1 MGIRGRLIIMFE
13 LQEFNKA
20 KSKIDLFNLWE
31 IAKKS
36 AQIGNEIL
44 INNYNKIQKI
54 SSKGR
59 KGDLVTNVDLEVEEK
74 IKEYLFT
81 KTPEISIHA
90 EESGRLIKSSDFT
103 WCIDPLDGTTNYS
116 HGYPFFGTSIGL
128 LFKNIP
134 ILGAISVPYLNEL
147 YSACTG
153 KGAFCNDKQ
162 IRVSNPGTLLDSL
175 LVTGFSYD
183 RFETEDNNYAE
194 FCYLTHKTR
203 GVRRGGAAAVDLAF
217 VAAGKVDG
225 YWERGLEI
233 WDLAAG
239 AIIVKE
245 AGGVVSDY
253 PNGEFNISSGR
264 ILACSPKLEKELKL
278 ELSKVSPLKTQ
289 HYT

>member
-1 MGIRGRLIIMFE
+1 MFE
-13 LQEFNKA
+13 IHDLNEIY
-20 KSKIDLFNLWE
+20 SEIDLLNLFK
-31 IAKKS
+31 IAKES
-36 AQIGNEIL
+36 ALIGNEIL
-44 INNYNKIQKI
+44 IKNYNKIQTI
-54 SSKGR
+54 TSKGR

-74 IKEYLFT
+74 IKDYLSK
-81 KTPEISIHA
+81 KTPDISIHA
-90 EESGRLIKSSDFT
+90 EESGKLIKTSELT

-128 LFKNIP
+128 LYKNNP
-134 ILGAISVPYLNEL
+134 ILGSISVPYLNEL
-147 YSACTG
+147 YSACIG
-153 KGAFCNDKQ
+153 KGAYCNDKE
-162 IRVSNPGTLLDSL
+162 IRVSNTSTLFDSL

-183 RFETEDNNYAE
+183 RFDIEDNNYAE

-217 VAAGKVDG
+217 VASGKVDG

-239 AIIVKE
+239 AIIVTE

-253 PNGEFNISSGR
+253 PNGEFNLSSGR
-264 ILACSPKLEKELKL
+264 ILACCPKLEKELKL
-278 ELSKVSPLKTQ
+278 ELSKVSPLNKQ

>member
-1 MGIRGRLIIMFE
+1 MFDLNQIEELTKTVNLIEIF
-13 LQEFNKA
+13 
-20 KSKIDLFNLWE
+20 E
-31 IAKKS
+31 IAKNS
-36 AQIGNEIL
+36 ALIGNEIL
-44 INNYNKIQKI
+44 KNNYKKIQTI

-59 KGDLVTNVDLEVEEK
+59 KGDLVTNVDLEVEKK
-74 IKEYLFT
+74 IKQYLLEE
-81 KTPEISIHA
+81 TPNISINA
-90 EESGRLIKSSDFT
+90 EESGKLNKSSDLT

-128 LFKNIP
+128 VYKNKP

-147 YSACTG
+147 YSACIG
-153 KGAFCNDKQ
+153 EGSFCNDNKLK
-162 IRVSNPGTLLDSL
+162 VSNPVNLSDSL

-225 YWERGLEI
+225 YWERGLEV

-245 AGGVVSDY
+245 AGGIISDY
-253 PNGEFNISSGR
+253 PSGEFNLSSGR
-264 ILACSPKLEKELKL
+264 ILACSPTLEEELRKELNN
-278 ELSKVSPLKTQ
+278 VSPFNENL
-289 HYT
+289 YT

>member
-1 MGIRGRLIIMFE
+1 M
-13 LQEFNKA
+13 
-20 KSKIDLFNLWE
+20 FNLNQIEELTKSINLLETLE

-36 AQIGNEIL
+36 ALIGNEIL
-44 INNYNKIQKI
+44 KDNYNKIQTI

-59 KGDLVTNVDLEVEEK
+59 KGDLVTNVDLEVENK
-74 IKEYLFT
+74 IKEYLT
-81 KTPEISIHA
+81 EKTPDISINA
-90 EESGRLIKSSDFT
+90 EESGKLNKSSDLT

-128 LFKNIP
+128 VFKNKP

-147 YSACTG
+147 YSACIG
-153 KGAFCNDKQ
+153 GGSFCNDNKLK
-162 IRVSNPGTLLDSL
+162 VSNPINLSDSL

-225 YWERGLEI
+225 YWERGLEV

-245 AGGVVSDY
+245 AGGIISDY
-253 PNGEFNISSGR
+253 PSGEFNLSSGR
-264 ILACSPKLEKELKL
+264 ILACSPTLEEELRKELNN
-278 ELSKVSPLKTQ
+278 VSPFKENL
-289 HYT
+289 YT

>member
-1 MGIRGRLIIMFE
+1 MFKVKE
-13 LQEFNKA
+13 LKEINA
-20 KSKIDLFNLWE
+20 EIDLSTLTE
-31 IAKKS
+31 ISKET
-36 AQIGNEIL
+36 AQIGNDIL
-44 INNYNKIQKI
+44 IKNYNKIQTI

-74 IKEYLFT
+74 IKEYLSL
-81 KTPEISIHA
+81 KTPDISIHA
-90 EESGRLIKSSDFT
+90 EESGKSVKSSELT

-128 LFKNIP
+128 IYKNKP
-134 ILGAISVPYLNEL
+134 ILGSISVPYLNEF
-147 YSACTG
+147 YSACIG
-153 KGAFCNDKQ
+153 KGSYCNDKK
-162 IRVSNPGTLLDSL
+162 IMVSKSNTLMDSL

-183 RFETEDNNYAE
+183 RFDTEDNNYAE

-217 VAAGKVDG
+217 VASGKVDG

-245 AGGVVSDY
+245 AGGLVSDY
-253 PNGEFNISSGR
+253 PNGEFNLSSGR
-264 ILACSPKLEKELKL
+264 ILACNPKLEKELKL
-278 ELSKVSPLKTQ
+278 ELSKVSPFNKEL
-289 HYT
+289 YT

>member
-1 MGIRGRLIIMFE
+1 MLKI
-13 LQEFNKA
+13 QEFEEIN
-20 KSKIDLFNLWE
+20 SEIDLIFLTN
-31 IAKKS
+31 IAKES
-36 AQIGNEIL
+36 ALIGNEIL
-44 INNYNKIQKI
+44 IKNYNKIQTI
-54 SSKGR
+54 TSKGR

-74 IKEYLFT
+74 IKEYLT
-81 KTPEISIHA
+81 IKTPEISIHA
-90 EESGRLIKSSDFT
+90 EESGKLIKTSELT

-128 LFKNIP
+128 LYKNNP

-147 YSACTG
+147 YFACIG
-153 KGAFCNDKQ
+153 NGSYCNDKKLK
-162 IRVSNPGTLLDSL
+162 VSDSNTLIDSL

-217 VAAGKVDG
+217 VASGKVDG

-239 AIIVKE
+239 AIIVRE
-245 AGGVVSDY
+245 AGGSVSDY
-253 PNGEFNISSGR
+253 PNGEFNLSSGR
-264 ILACSPKLEKELKL
+264 ILACSPRLEEELKT
-278 ELSKVSPLKTQ
+278 ELSKVTPLNKQ
-289 HYT
+289 LYT

>member
-1 MGIRGRLIIMFE
+1 M
-13 LQEFNKA
+13 
-20 KSKIDLFNLWE
+20 
-31 IAKKS
+31 
-36 AQIGNEIL
+36 
-44 INNYNKIQKI
+44 
-54 SSKGR
+54 
-59 KGDLVTNVDLEVEEK
+59 EEK
-74 IKEYLFT
+74 IKEYLT
-81 KTPEISIHA
+81 IKTPDISIYA
-90 EESGRLIKSSDFT
+90 EESGKLIKTSELT

-128 LFKNIP
+128 LYKNNP
-134 ILGAISVPYLNEL
+134 ILGSISVPYLNEL
-147 YSACTG
+147 YSACIG
-153 KGAFCNDKQ
+153 KGAYCNDKE
-162 IRVSNPGTLLDSL
+162 IWVSNTSTLFDSL

-183 RFETEDNNYAE
+183 RFDIEDNNYAE

-217 VAAGKVDG
+217 VASGKVDG
-225 YWERGLEI
+225 SWERGLEI

-253 PNGEFNISSGR
+253 PKGEFNLSSGR

-278 ELSKVSPLKTQ
+278 ELSKVSPLNKE

>member
-1 MGIRGRLIIMFE
+1 MFDTRDINE
-13 LQEFNKA
+13 IYSE
-20 KSKIDLFNLWE
+20 IDLLKLFR
-31 IAKKS
+31 IAKES
-36 AQIGNEIL
+36 ALIGNEIL
-44 INNYNKIQKI
+44 IKNYNKIQTI
-54 SSKGR
+54 TSKGR

-74 IKEYLFT
+74 IKDYLIT
-81 KTPEISIHA
+81 KTPDISIHA
-90 EESGRLIKSSDFT
+90 EESGKLIKTSELT

-128 LFKNIP
+128 LYKNNP
-134 ILGAISVPYLNEL
+134 ILGSISVPYLNEL
-147 YSACTG
+147 YSACIG
-153 KGAFCNDKQ
+153 KGAYCNNKE
-162 IRVSNPGTLLDSL
+162 IRVSNTSTLFDSL

-183 RFETEDNNYAE
+183 RFDIEDNNYAE

-217 VAAGKVDG
+217 VASGKVDG

-253 PNGEFNISSGR
+253 PNDEFNLSSGR

-278 ELSKVSPLKTQ
+278 ELSKVSPLNKQ

>member
-1 MGIRGRLIIMFE
+1 MFDANQI
-13 LQEFNKA
+13 LNFK
-20 KSKIDLFNLWE
+20 KKINLLEKLE

-36 AQIGNEIL
+36 ASIGNEIL
-44 INNYNKIQKI
+44 KNNYNKIQTI

-59 KGDLVTNVDLEVEEK
+59 KGDLVTNVDLEVENK
-74 IKEYLFT
+74 IKEYLT
-81 KTPEISIHA
+81 EVTPDISIIA
-90 EESGRLIKSSDFT
+90 EESGKLNKFSDLT

-128 LFKNIP
+128 VYKNKP

-147 YSACTG
+147 YSACIG
-153 KGAFCNDKQ
+153 EGSYCNDNKLN
-162 IRVSNPGTLLDSL
+162 VSNSEKLSESL

-225 YWERGLEI
+225 YWERGLEV

-245 AGGVVSDY
+245 AGGIISDY
-253 PNGEFNISSGR
+253 PSGEFNLCSGR
-264 ILACSPKLEKELKL
+264 ILACCHSIESELKKELNN
-278 ELSKVSPLKTQ
+278 VSPFKENL
-289 HYT
+289 YT

>member
-1 MGIRGRLIIMFE
+1 MFDLNQIEELTKTVNLIEIF
-13 LQEFNKA
+13 
-20 KSKIDLFNLWE
+20 E
-31 IAKKS
+31 IAKNS
-36 AQIGNEIL
+36 ALIGNEIL
-44 INNYNKIQKI
+44 KNNYKKIQTI

-59 KGDLVTNVDLEVEEK
+59 KGDLVTNVDLEVEKK
-74 IKEYLFT
+74 IKQYLLEE
-81 KTPEISIHA
+81 TPNISINA
-90 EESGRLIKSSDFT
+90 EESGKLNKSSDLT

-128 LFKNIP
+128 VYKNKP

-147 YSACTG
+147 YSACIG
-153 KGAFCNDKQ
+153 EGSFCNDNKLK
-162 IRVSNPGTLLDSL
+162 VSTPVNLSDSL

-225 YWERGLEI
+225 YWERGLEV

-245 AGGVVSDY
+245 AGGIISDY
-253 PNGEFNISSGR
+253 PSGEFNLSSGR
-264 ILACSPKLEKELKL
+264 ILACSPTLEEELRKELNN
-278 ELSKVSPLKTQ
+278 VSPFNENL
-289 HYT
+289 YT

>member
-1 MGIRGRLIIMFE
+1 MYE
-13 LQEFNKA
+13 LSEIEELTNQI
-20 KSKIDLFNLWE
+20 SLFSLYE

-44 INNYNKIQKI
+44 KINYNKIQKI

-59 KGDLVTNVDLEVEEK
+59 KGDLVTNVDMEVENK
-74 IKEYLFT
+74 IKEYLIE
-81 KTPEISIHA
+81 KSPNISINA
-90 EESGRLIKSSDFT
+90 EESGRIDKSSDLT

-128 LFKNIP
+128 LYKNNP
-134 ILGAISVPYLNEL
+134 ILGSISVPYLNEL
-147 YSACTG
+147 YSACLG
-153 KGAFCNDKQ
+153 KGAYCNDKE
-162 IRVSNPGTLLDSL
+162 IRVSNTSTLFDSL

-183 RFETEDNNYAE
+183 RFDIEDNNYAE

-217 VAAGKVDG
+217 VASGKVDG

-253 PNGEFNISSGR
+253 PNGEFNLSSGR

-278 ELSKVSPLKTQ
+278 ELSKVSPLNKQ

>member
-1 MGIRGRLIIMFE
+1 MFDINEIKE
-13 LQEFNKA
+13 LTKNLNLLELFEYA
-20 KSKIDLFNLWE
+20 KE
-31 IAKKS
+31 S
-36 AQIGNEIL
+36 ALIGNEIL
-44 INNYNKIQKI
+44 KNNYNKIQTI

-59 KGDLVTNVDLEVEEK
+59 KGDLVTNVDLEVENK
-74 IKEYLFT
+74 IKEYLLI
-81 KTPEISIHA
+81 KTPNVSINA
-90 EESGRLIKSSDFT
+90 EESGKLNKSTDLT

-128 LFKNIP
+128 VYRNTP

-147 YSACTG
+147 YFACIG
-153 KGAFCNDKQ
+153 EGSYCNDIKIQ
-162 IRVSNPGTLLDSL
+162 VSSPEILSESL

-233 WDLAAG
+233 WDIAAG

-245 AGGVVSDY
+245 AGGIISDY
-253 PNGEFNISSGR
+253 PSGNFNLNSGR
-264 ILACSPKLEKELKL
+264 ILACSPTIEEELKKQ
-278 ELSKVSPLKTQ
+278 LSNVSPLDKRF
-289 HYT
+289 YN

>member
-1 MGIRGRLIIMFE
+1 MFE
-13 LQEFNKA
+13 IQDLNEIY
-20 KSKIDLFNLWE
+20 SEIDLLNLFK
-31 IAKKS
+31 IAKES
-36 AQIGNEIL
+36 ALIGNEIL
-44 INNYNKIQKI
+44 IKNYNKIQTI
-54 SSKGR
+54 TSKGR

-74 IKEYLFT
+74 IKAYLTT
-81 KTPEISIHA
+81 KTPDISIHA
-90 EESGRLIKSSDFT
+90 EESGKLIKTSELT

-128 LFKNIP
+128 LYKNNP
-134 ILGAISVPYLNEL
+134 ILGSISVPYLNEL
-147 YSACTG
+147 YSACIG
-153 KGAFCNDKQ
+153 KGAYCNDKE
-162 IRVSNPGTLLDSL
+162 IRVSNTSTLFDSL

-183 RFETEDNNYAE
+183 RFDIEDNNYAE

-217 VAAGKVDG
+217 VASGKVDG

-253 PNGEFNISSGR
+253 PNSEFNLSSGR

-278 ELSKVSPLKTQ
+278 ELSKVTPLNKE

>member
-1 MGIRGRLIIMFE
+1 MFE
-13 LQEFNKA
+13 LQDLNKENA
-20 KSKIDLFNLWE
+20 KIDLFELWE

-36 AQIGNEIL
+36 ALIGNEIL
-44 INNYNKIQKI
+44 IKNYNKIQKI

-59 KGDLVTNVDLEVEEK
+59 KGDLVTNVDLEVEDK
-74 IKEYLFT
+74 IKDYLFT
-81 KTPEISIHA
+81 KTPDISIHA
-90 EESGRLIKSSDFT
+90 EESGRLIKSTDLT

-128 LFKNIP
+128 LYKDNP

-147 YSACTG
+147 YSACIG
-153 KGAFCNDKQ
+153 KGAFCNDKE
-162 IRVSNPGTLLDSL
+162 IRVSNPTSLLDSL

-183 RFETEDNNYAE
+183 RFEIEDNNYAE

-203 GVRRGGAAAVDLAF
+203 GVRRGGAAAIDLAF

-245 AGGVVSDY
+245 SGGVVSDY

-278 ELSKVSPLKTQ
+278 ELSKVSPLKKL

>member
-1 MGIRGRLIIMFE
+1 MFDLNQIEELTKTVNLIE
-13 LQEFNKA
+13 VL
-20 KSKIDLFNLWE
+20 E
-31 IAKKS
+31 IAKNS
-36 AQIGNEIL
+36 ALIGNEIL
-44 INNYNKIQKI
+44 KNNYKKIQTI

-59 KGDLVTNVDLEVEEK
+59 KGDLVTNVDLEVENK
-74 IKEYLFT
+74 IKQYLLEE
-81 KTPEISIHA
+81 TPNISINA
-90 EESGRLIKSSDFT
+90 EESGILNKSSDLI

-128 LFKNIP
+128 VYKNKP

-147 YSACTG
+147 YSACIG
-153 KGAFCNDKQ
+153 EGSFCNDNKLK
-162 IRVSNPGTLLDSL
+162 VSTPVNLSDSL

-225 YWERGLEI
+225 YWERGLEV

-245 AGGVVSDY
+245 AGGIISDY
-253 PNGEFNISSGR
+253 PSGEFNLNSGR
-264 ILACSPKLEKELKL
+264 ILACSPTLEEELRKELNN
-278 ELSKVSPLKTQ
+278 VSPFKESL
-289 HYT
+289 YT

>member
-1 MGIRGRLIIMFE
+1 MFDIKDIEE
-13 LQEFNKA
+13 LTNKI
-20 KSKIDLFNLWE
+20 KLPELYE
-31 IAKKS
+31 ISRKA

-44 INNYNKIQKI
+44 KNNYNKIQTI

-59 KGDLVTNVDLEVEEK
+59 KGDLVTNVDLEVENK
-74 IKEYLFT
+74 IKEYLT
-81 KTPEISIHA
+81 EETPYISINA
-90 EESGRLIKSSDFT
+90 EESGKFNKSSDLT

-128 LFKNIP
+128 VYKNNP

-147 YSACTG
+147 YSACVG
-153 KGAFCNDKQ
+153 EGSYCNDKK
-162 IRVSNPGTLLDSL
+162 ITVSNPSKLSDSL

-217 VAAGKVDG
+217 VASGKVDG
-225 YWERGLEI
+225 YWERGLEV

-245 AGGVVSDY
+245 AGGIISDY
-253 PNGEFNISSGR
+253 PFGEFNIGSGR
-264 ILACSPKLEKELKL
+264 ILACCPSLEIELRKELNN
-278 ELSKVSPLKTQ
+278 VSPFKQNL
-289 HYT
+289 YT

>member
-1 MGIRGRLIIMFE
+1 MFDLNQIEELTKTVNLIEIF
-13 LQEFNKA
+13 
-20 KSKIDLFNLWE
+20 E
-31 IAKKS
+31 IAKNS
-36 AQIGNEIL
+36 ALIGNEIL
-44 INNYNKIQKI
+44 KNNYKKIQTI

-59 KGDLVTNVDLEVEEK
+59 KGDLVTNVDLEVEKK
-74 IKEYLFT
+74 IKQYLLEE
-81 KTPEISIHA
+81 TPNISINA
-90 EESGRLIKSSDFT
+90 EESGKLNKSSDLT

-128 LFKNIP
+128 VYKNKP

-147 YSACTG
+147 YSACIG
-153 KGAFCNDKQ
+153 EGSFCNDNKLK
-162 IRVSNPGTLLDSL
+162 VSNPVNLSDSL

-225 YWERGLEI
+225 YWERGLEV

-245 AGGVVSDY
+245 AGGIISDY
-253 PNGEFNISSGR
+253 PSGEFNLSSGR
-264 ILACSPKLEKELKL
+264 ILACSPTLEEELRKQL
-278 ELSKVSPLKTQ
+278 NNVSPFNENL
-289 HYT
+289 YT